1 MENINMSIKDNILT
15 ITVDL
20 CKEGRLSSSGKSI
33 VIATTKGNQDIGVGG
48 IKAGI
53 NIYKK
58 A

>member
-1 MENINMSIKDNILT
+1 MKNIDIKVDGNILT
-15 ITVDL
+15 IKVDL
-20 CKEGRLSSSGKSI
+20 TKTFGASKSGKSI
-33 VIATTKGNQDIGVGG
+33 VIASTEGNQAVAPG